1 LGQKVNPLGFRV
13 GITQKSKS
21 NWFSKFDL
29 YKELLKE
36 DNIIRQ
42 FLETKDIK
50 AGISKIEINRNSSG
64 NKIQIIIVSCRPE
77 KLLSNNR
84 KIPQLK
90 LKEIYESLEKIISHK
105 RMIILKI
112 NIIKN
117 CNTDATFIANFIV
130 EQLEKRVTF
139 IRALKKA
146 LEKVTLAKVPGI
158 KIQISGRLNG
168 ADMARTK
175 WIRKGRVPLQTLRA
189 NIDYTQKEA
198 NTIHGIIG
206 IKVWL
211 FKGEILNNFK

>member
-1 LGQKVNPLGFRV
+1 MGQKVNPLGFRL

-21 NWFSKFDL
+21 NWFSKFDV

-36 DNIIRQ
+36 DYIIRK
-42 FLETKDIK
+42 FLEKKNIK
-50 AGISKIEINRNSSG
+50 AGISKIEINRNSTG
-64 NKIQIIIVSCRPE
+64 NKIKIIIVSCRPE
-77 KLLSNNR
+77 KLFSNI
-84 KIPQLK
+84 KKTPQSQLN
-90 LKEIYESLEKIISHK
+90 EIYQSLEKIISNK
-105 RMIILKI
+105 RIIRLKI

-139 IRALKKA
+139 LRAIKKA
-146 LEKVTLAKVPGI
+146 LEKVTLANIPGV

-168 ADMARTK
+168 ADIARTK

-189 NIDYTQKEA
+189 EIDYNQKEA
-198 NTIHGIIG
+198 YTIHGILG

-211 FKGEILNNFK
+211 FKGEILKNLK

>member
-1 LGQKVNPLGFRV
+1 MFVHIPTGDEESQEVEVDVFLPKN
-13 GITQKSKS
+13 
-21 NWFSKFDL
+21 

>member
-1 LGQKVNPLGFRV
+1 
-13 GITQKSKS
+13 
-21 NWFSKFDL
+21 
-29 YKELLKE
+29 
-36 DNIIRQ
+36 
-42 FLETKDIK
+42 
-50 AGISKIEINRNSSG
+50 
-64 NKIQIIIVSCRPE
+64 
-77 KLLSNNR
+77 
-84 KIPQLK
+84 
-90 LKEIYESLEKIISHK
+90 
-105 RMIILKI
+105 MIILKI